1 MRTFQQIFDTVLRQY
16 VQEAMNEPVGLCTV
30 HGDITRAEMQALGGC
45 KFCYY
50 EERLRCQA
58 PAKPTS

>member
-1 MRTFQQIFDTVLRQY
+1 MRAFEQIFATVLRQY

-45 KFCYY
+45 KSCH
-50 EERLRCQA
+50 EEKLCQA